1 MSKLSHRTM
10 CLARMAQALDV
21 SNAAA
26 IQLNQRL
33 GALDIA
39 ETLPEAMAEILEGL
53 RPEEAFMAGMAIA
66 FIMEDLPH
74 R

>member
-1 MSKLSHRTM
+1 M

-53 RPEEAFMAGMAIA
+53 RPEEAFIGMGSGEGRKTPV
-66 FIMEDLPH
+66 FRPGM
-74 R
+74 